1 MNYLSK
7 EQLQKIKS
15 QFATVEYDDSQA
27 EPALYVARSEFLDL
41 LKSLKEKV
49 SLSFDR
55 LANYTAV
62 DYKDYFEIVYN
73 LFSRR
78 YNRWV
83 TVKVKLEEHDNPEIE
98 SVAGI
103 WEGANFEERE
113 TYDLMG
119 IRFLNHP
126 NLTRILMPDDYD
138 AFPLRKD
145 FVPLEPKIEGGELVW
160 HKPSTIS

>member
-41 LKSLKEKV
+41 LRSLKEKV

-62 DYKDYFEIVYN
+62 DYKYYFEIVYN

-83 TVKVKLEEHDNPEIE
+83 TVKVKLEDHDNPEIE
-98 SVAGI
+98 SVTGI
-103 WEGANFEERE
+103 WEGANFEER
-113 TYDLMG
+113 
-119 IRFLNHP
+119 
-126 NLTRILMPDDYD
+126 
-138 AFPLRKD
+138 
-145 FVPLEPKIEGGELVW
+145 
-160 HKPSTIS
+160 